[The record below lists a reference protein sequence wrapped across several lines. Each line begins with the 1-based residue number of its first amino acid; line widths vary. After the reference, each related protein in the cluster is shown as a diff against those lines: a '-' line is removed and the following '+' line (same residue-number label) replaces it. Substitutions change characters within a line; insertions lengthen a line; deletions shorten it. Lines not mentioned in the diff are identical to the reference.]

1 MQLASSILA
10 ALLTCTPSAPATSP
24 SETLAV
30 QVNLAFDPSIASPPI
45 QAAVREE
52 AAAIWRAYGVE
63 LMFTDGGTRAA
74 LAIDVMVE
82 NGPRRRKRDDLPEV
96 LGRTEVAPAPA
107 PPAPVRISF
116 NAIEALLERQH
127 GVTQLLHDYMISVAL
142 GRVMAHEIGHILL
155 GTPTYHD
162 VDGLM
167 RTTFFPDDLARP
179 ERSRFRLTDRSIAR
193 LKTRVASLAEAQS
206 NESCARTIR

>member
-1 MQLASSILA
+1 MPFASSILA
-10 ALLTCTPSAPATSP
+10 ALLTCTPSAPAISQP
-24 SETLAV
+24 EPLAV
-30 QVNLAFDPSIASPPI
+30 QINLAFDPSITSMPI
-45 QAAVREE
+45 KVAVREE

-63 LMFTDGGTRAA
+63 LLFTDEGTPAA
-74 LAIDVMVE
+74 LSIDVMVE
-82 NGPRRRKRDDLPEV
+82 NGPRRRKRDDVPEV

-116 NAIEALLERQH
+116 DAIEALLERQH
-127 GVTQLLHDYMISVAL
+127 GVTQLLHDYMVSVAL

-155 GTPTYHD
+155 GTPAYHD
-162 VDGLM
+162 ADGLM

-193 LKTRVASLAEAQS
+193 LKARVALLAEAQS
-206 NESCARTIR
+206 NESCAKAIR